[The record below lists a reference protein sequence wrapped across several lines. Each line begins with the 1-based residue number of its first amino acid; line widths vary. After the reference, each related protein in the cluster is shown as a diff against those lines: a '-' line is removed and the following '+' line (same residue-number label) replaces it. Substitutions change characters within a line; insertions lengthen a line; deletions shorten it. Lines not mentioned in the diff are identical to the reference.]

1 MNANIAFMKTLSIT
15 GEINFIANSMRMK
28 ITSKLH
34 CIVSHASSIALEKQI
49 THKPCI
55 DISCNCP
62 VAHAVEIASIAL
74 EVANTHR

>member
-34 CIVSHASSIALEKQI
+34 CIVSHASSIALKNKSR
-49 THKPCI
+49 T
-55 DISCNCP
+55 N
-62 VAHAVEIASIAL
+62 HALTSSAIAL
-74 EVANTHR
+74 WLTLSKLPALH